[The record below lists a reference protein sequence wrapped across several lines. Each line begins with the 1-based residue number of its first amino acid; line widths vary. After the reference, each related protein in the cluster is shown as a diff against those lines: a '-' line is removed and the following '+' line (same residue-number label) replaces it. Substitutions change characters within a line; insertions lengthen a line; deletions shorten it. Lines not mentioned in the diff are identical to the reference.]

1 MKIVIVED
9 EPLVAVRLERM
20 LREVLG
26 ERLISLRSYRSFEE
40 ARRGLNSQLCD
51 VLFLDLNLQG
61 DDGMALLT
69 EAVAGAF
76 QTIIVSANTD
86 RAIDAFAHGVLDF
99 VAKPFTRER
108 LAHALD
114 RLHAPS
120 APAQPAR
127 FLAIKKTG
135 GIDVVPVATVKFIRG
150 ADSYAEVITA
160 DGRAH
165 LSNKTLE
172 ALAAILPG
180 EFVRIHKSYLVRLA
194 DIRSLHSAV
203 GSRYEAELRDGQR
216 LPVGRSRYPEIRDRL
231 LSV

>member
-1 MKIVIVED
+1 MNIVIVED
-9 EPLVAVRLERM
+9 EPLVAARLERM
-20 LREVLG
+20 LRDLLG
-26 ERLISLRSYRSFEE
+26 EKLISLRRHNSFEE
-40 ARRGLNSQLCD
+40 ARHGLATQLCD

-76 QTIIVSANTD
+76 QTIIVSANRD
-86 RAIDAFAHGVLDF
+86 RAIDAFEHGVLDF

-108 LAHALD
+108 LAQALA
-114 RLHAPS
+114 RLQS
-120 APAQPAR
+120 TGVPAHPVR
-127 FLAIKKTG
+127 FLAIRKTN
-135 GIDVVPVATVKFIRG
+135 GIDVVPIAAVKLIRG
-150 ADSYAEVITA
+150 ADSYSEVVAT
-160 DGRAH
+160 DGRVH

-172 ALAAILPG
+172 SLAAILPG

-194 DIRSLHSAV
+194 DIRTLHSAV

-216 LPVGRSRYPEIRDRL
+216 LPVGRSRYKEIRDRL